1 MIAALDTNVLL
12 DILIPDPLHLD
23 SSLKCLKRLREE
35 GTLIIGEMVFAE
47 LSSQFETLKDL
58 SRFLTET
65 SIILAPSQEAALYEA
80 GVAWKKYT
88 AKRTRSFVCSACG
101 HSGRLTCPQCGREF
115 SPKIHVI
122 SDFLIGAH
130 AVVSADCLVA
140 RDRGFYRSFFK
151 GLQVLDPTE

>member
-12 DILIPDPLHLD
+12 DILIPDPPHLD

-47 LSSQFETLKDL
+47 LSSQFETLQDL

-65 SIILAPSQEAALYEA
+65 SISLVPSQEADLHEA
-80 GVAWKKYT
+80 GAAWKKYT
-88 AKRTRSFVCSACG
+88 AKRTRGLVCSACG
-101 HSGRLTCPQCGREF
+101 HSGRLTCPQCGSEF
-115 SPKIHVI
+115 SSKTHVI

-130 AVVSADCLVA
+130 AVVSADCLVT
-140 RDRGFYRSFFK
+140 RDRGFYRTFFK
-151 GLQVLDPTE
+151 ELQVVDPTE